1 MGNRCTKTEIVVQKR
16 KSLYKNGNS
25 IIEMYIIPCRIMEVE
40 KKVNINEINKIHFV
54 HDYLDKGWQV
64 HIQKPKKEIGRCSST
79 PSQKKMN
86 RLVLKSMEDGKK
98 RIVLSDDVRTI
109 GYGGPKLLD
118 ESWLKENKR
127 VVCIYSF
134 LHNTLRKGWMI
145 RKQKDGSNSHKS
157 GTYCFSKPH
166 KNQVKYLSQN
176 YLHNFVT
183 DNVNEDLEAC
193 FV

>member
-1 MGNRCTKTEIVVQKR
+1 
-16 KSLYKNGNS
+16 
-25 IIEMYIIPCRIMEVE
+25 MEVE
-40 KKVNINEINKIHFV
+40 KQVNIYEINKIHFV

-64 HIQKPKKEIGRCSST
+64 HIQRPKRIPDRNT
-79 PSQKKMN
+79 PAPQQKKN
-86 RLVLKSMEDGKK
+86 RLVLKCMGEGNK
-98 RIVLSDDVRTI
+98 RIVLSDDVQAL
-109 GYGGPKLLD
+109 GYGESKLLD

-145 RKQKDGSNSHKS
+145 QKQKDGSDSHKS

-176 YLHNFVT
+176 YLQNFVT
-183 DNVNEDLEAC
+183 ENVNDELEAC
-193 FV
+193 FA